1 MQSEL
6 LPGEQLEQ
14 LVKRPGAA
22 GERDHRVGQLGHQ
35 RFALVHGLDDVEFG
49 QTGVGDLVL
58 DQAPRD
64 HADHGAAGGQR
75 AIGERPH
82 QPDARAAVDDL
93 EAARASSRPSSE
105 AAAA

>member
-1 MQSEL
+1 MLGPDEPLVDRVLQESQQRLPVPVDIEEAHRLAMQSEL

-64 HADHGAAGGQR
+64 HADHGAAGG
-75 AIGERPH
+75 
-82 QPDARAAVDDL
+82 
-93 EAARASSRPSSE
+93 
-105 AAAA
+105 